1 MLKRTLTLTAFA
13 LSFTTVGC
21 GGKTDSDGT
30 DSGTPVSV
38 DADDDGF
45 TDDVDC
51 DDSNAA
57 INPDADEVCDGV
69 DNNCDEVVDTDA
81 VDAGTWY
88 ADADADGFGD
98 VADAGTLSCEMPS
111 TMTADNTDCDD
122 GNADINSDADEV
134 CDGVDNNCDTVV
146 DTDAIDQGTWY
157 ADTDGDGYGD
167 MNDAGTLACEMPANM
182 SADNTDCDDASA
194 VLNPSDA
201 DADGTSSCDGD
212 CDDTDSTLN
221 TLDGDADGVSSC
233 DGDCDDTDSAYT
245 DVCPQASCA
254 DILAAD
260 STSVDGLY
268 LIDYGSGP
276 MDLYCD
282 MTGGGVTIENFG
294 FGPHTDT
301 FTGWEWIDHAEF
313 AGFAVSDA
321 MAHFYT
327 ANGGLE
333 NLDPGFNSDNC
344 CIVSADINSNTP
356 YYSFEGGR
364 YMYPANSSDGSMN
377 CNSGYSESLMLLWAW
392 DTSTTWSTLTQAQ
405 VQNVGTSDECGINA
419 NPGICIQRW

>member
-201 DADGTSSCDGD
+201 DADGVSSCDGD

-333 NLDPGFNSDNC
+333 NLDPGFNSNNC

-356 YYSFEGGR
+356 YYGFDGNS
-364 YMYPANSSDGSMN
+364 YMYPANSSTGNMN
-377 CNSGYSESLMLLWAW
+377 CNSTYSESLMQLFDPFQSA
-392 DTSTTWSTLTQAQ
+392 TWSTLTQTE
-405 VQNVGTSDECGINA
+405 VQNVGTYGSCSTNG
-419 NPGICIQRW
+419 NPGIFIQRW

>member
-21 GGKTDSDGT
+21 GDKPGSDATDS
-30 DSGTPVSV
+30 STPVSV

-45 TDDVDC
+45 TADEDC
-51 DDSNAA
+51 DDSDAA
-57 INPDADEVCDGV
+57 INPDADEICDGV

-88 ADADADGFGD
+88 ADTDADGFGD
-98 VADAGTLSCEMPS
+98 AASGTVSCEMPS

-146 DTDAIDQGTWY
+146 DTDAVDQGTWY

-167 MNDAGTLACEMPANM
+167 MNDAGTLACEMPANT
-182 SADNTDCDDASA
+182 SADNTDCDDTSA
-194 VLNPSDA
+194 VLNPSDT
-201 DADGTSSCDGD
+201 DTDGVSSCDGD

-221 TLDGDADGVSSC
+221 TLDSDADGMSSC
-233 DGDCDDTDSAYT
+233 DGDCDDTEAAYT
-245 DVCPQASCA
+245 DVCPQPSCA

-294 FGPHTDT
+294 LGPYTDT

-313 AGFAVSDA
+313 TGFAVSDA

-344 CIVSADINSNTP
+344 CIVSADIKSNTP
-356 YYSFEGGR
+356 YYAFEGGV
-364 YMYPANSSDGSMN
+364 YMYPANADGTQN
-377 CNSGYSESLMLLWAW
+377 CSRTYKDAVMQLWLQ
-392 DTSTTWSTLTQAQ
+392 DTETTWSSLTQAQ
-405 VQNVGTSDECGINA
+405 VQDVGTSSKCQISA
-419 NPGICIQRW
+419 NPGIFIQRW

>member
-21 GGKTDSDGT
+21 GDKPGTDGT

-57 INPDADEVCDGV
+57 INPDADEICDGV
-69 DNNCDEVVDTDA
+69 DNNCDEVVDTEA

-88 ADADADGFGD
+88 ADTDADGFGD
-98 VADAGTLSCEMPS
+98 AADAGTLSCEMPS
-111 TMTADNTDCDD
+111 SMTADNTDCDD

-146 DTDAIDQGTWY
+146 DTDAIDQATWY

-167 MNDAGTLACEMPANM
+167 MNDAGTLACEMPADM
-182 SADNTDCDDASA
+182 TADNTDCDDT
-194 VLNPSDA
+194 DA
-201 DADGTSSCDGD
+201 
-212 CDDTDSTLN
+212 
-221 TLDGDADGVSSC
+221 
-233 DGDCDDTDSAYT
+233 AYT
-245 DVCPQASCA
+245 AVCPQASCA

-260 STSVDGLY
+260 ASSVDGLY

-294 FGPHTDT
+294 IGPYSGK
-301 FTGWEWIDHAEF
+301 FAGWEWIDHAEF
-313 AGFAVSDA
+313 AGFAVSDS

-327 ANGGLE
+327 KNGGLE
-333 NLDPGFNSDNC
+333 NLDPGFGSGNC
-344 CIVSADINSNTP
+344 CIISADVKSATP
-356 YYSFEGGR
+356 FYSFDGQD
-364 YMYPANSSDGSMN
+364 YMYPANADGTEN
-377 CNSGYSESLMLLWAW
+377 CDYTNAGSYTDPIMMLYQWHMGSAF
-392 DTSTTWSTLTQAQ
+392 STLTQSQ
-405 VQNVGTSDECGINA
+405 VQNVGASNECSISG
-419 NPGICIQRW
+419 NPGIFIQRW